1 MVANR
6 YHLKCVI
13 FAPEGFSEE
22 KFQLCEYWVLK
33 SNEHLK
39 QGNDWC
45 TKEARHYADKYDA
58 VYMNQF
64 ETEHNPEA
72 YTHTLE
78 KKLQRHYHTLII
90 L

>member
-1 MVANR
+1 MV
-6 YHLKCVI
+6 
-13 FAPEGFSEE
+13 
-22 KFQLCEYWVLK
+22 Q
-33 SNEHLK
+33 
-39 QGNDWC
+39 
-45 TKEARHYADKYDA
+45 KEARHYADKYDA

>member
-1 MVANR
+1 MR
-6 YHLKCVI
+6 
-13 FAPEGFSEE
+13 
-22 KFQLCEYWVLK
+22 VLGAEIK
-33 SNEHLK
+33 RTPKNK
-39 QGNDWC
+39 GMIGAQ
-45 TKEARHYADKYDA
+45 KEARHYADKYDA

-72 YTHTLE
+72 YTHTLG